1 MIGAMKTAGT
11 LYEDVAR
18 RISGLIESGTWRP
31 GDRIPSVRA
40 LSRELDVSISTT
52 LEAYRLLEDRGFI
65 DTRPQSGHYVRARCL
80 ADPATSPRFA
90 RPPREPT
97 TVSVSDLVMTVLR
110 EGHDP
115 ANAPLGA
122 ALPNPD
128 LLPVQTLR
136 RKISAAI
143 RRHPEITSAYDATP
157 GWPALRA
164 QIARRA
170 VSAGCT
176 IDPDEI
182 VTTTGAQEALNLCL
196 GATCKPGALVAVETP
211 IFYGILQMIEER
223 GLRAIEVATD
233 ARDGMNL
240 DALSAMIRRNRISAV
255 VAMPNFN
262 NPVGSLMPEE
272 KKKELVRMLAA
283 RDIPLIE
290 DDIYGEIP
298 HGLNRPRAAKAFD
311 TKGLVLWCSSFS
323 KTISP
328 GLRVGWVGGGRLA
341 GRIAELKFTS
351 TLATST
357 LGQVAL
363 ADFLAHGGY
372 DHHLR
377 RLRKAAASQV
387 ASVIQAVRRSF
398 PDGTCVS
405 TPAGGFVMWVELPE
419 DKDTLKL
426 HRMAVKAGISIAP
439 GPIFSP
445 RRRFRNCLRLSAS
458 YWSERID
465 RALETLGQLAHRA

>member
-1 MIGAMKTAGT
+1 
-11 LYEDVAR
+11 
-18 RISGLIESGTWRP
+18 
-31 GDRIPSVRA
+31 
-40 LSRELDVSISTT
+40 
-52 LEAYRLLEDRGFI
+52 
-65 DTRPQSGHYVRARCL
+65 
-80 ADPATSPRFA
+80 
-90 RPPREPT
+90 
-97 TVSVSDLVMTVLR
+97 VSVSDLVMTVLR
-110 EGHDP
+110 ESHDP
-115 ANAPLGA
+115 ANVPLGA

-136 RKISAAI
+136 RKITAAI
-143 RRHPEITSAYDATP
+143 RRYPEITSTYDVTP
-157 GWPALRA
+157 GWPDLRA

-176 IDPDEI
+176 LDPDEI

-196 GATCKPGALVAVETP
+196 GATCRPGGLVAVESP
-211 IFYGILQMIEER
+211 LFYGILQMIEAR
-223 GLRAIEVATD
+223 GLRAIEVAMD
-233 ARDGMNL
+233 AHDGMNL
-240 DALSAMIRRNRISAV
+240 DALGAVIRRNRISAV
-255 VAMPNFN
+255 VSMPNFN
-262 NPVGSLMPEE
+262 NPLGSLMPDE

-311 TKGLVLWCSSFS
+311 AKGLVLWCSSFS

-328 GLRVGWVGGGRLA
+328 GMRVGWVAGGRLTR
-341 GRIAELKFTS
+341 RIAELKFTS

-377 RLRKAAASQV
+377 RLRKSAAIQV
-387 ASVIQAVRRSF
+387 ANVAQAVRRSF
-398 PDGTCVS
+398 PEGTCVS
-405 TPAGGFVMWVELPE
+405 TPAGGFVMWVELPR
-419 DKDTLKL
+419 DKDALKL
-426 HRMAVKAGISIAP
+426 HRMALKAGISIAP

-445 RRRFRNCLRLSAS
+445 RRRFRNCIRLSACF
-458 YWSERID
+458 WSERVD
-465 RALETLGQLAHRA
+465 RALATLGQLAHRA